1 MLGKIRLPLNKL
13 IIIFIYTLLW
23 VTYLLVFND
32 WEITLPNPKVSL
44 INSNTFISIV
54 LCVITKAKSPLL
66 LTIKDPSPSENP
78 INQAKKFYEGRFT
91 SGKWVLNFL

>member
-1 MLGKIRLPLNKL
+1 M
-13 IIIFIYTLLW
+13 IISISTLLW

-32 WEITLPNPKVSL
+32 WDITLPNPNVSF
-44 INSNTFISIV
+44 INSKTFTSIV

-78 INQAKKFYEGRFT
+78 MNQAKKFSEGGFT

>member
-1 MLGKIRLPLNKL
+1 M
-13 IIIFIYTLLW
+13 IISISTLLW
-23 VTYLLVFND
+23 VTYLLVCND
-32 WEITLPNPKVSL
+32 WDITLPIPNVSF
-44 INSNTFISIV
+44 INSKTFISIV